1 MMRRRFNSGIKSGI
15 YAVNKNGILIPISE
29 ADTTCIA
36 VALVS
41 DGHKLMIEKNE
52 DSNQSYK
59 NASAGYNRSY
69 LFYWGGYGTDQ
80 TDITNYSNLYG
91 NNIIGYLKPESGSYN
106 GTPNIPENVSS
117 WTSGALSDWEGKAN
131 SEVLKEVIEGGEGY
145 GGYVTIGRVLNAFL
159 ASKDAKGYNDW
170 YIPSCPQL
178 SLIWMNLNSVN
189 KALSDIGGQE
199 FDNIQGYWSSSERRS
214 NTGWYLSFSSGCV
227 DYRDK
232 YESFR
237 VRFIRDIN

>member
-1 MMRRRFNSGIKSGI
+1 MRRRFNSGIKSGI

-59 NASAGYNRSY
+59 NASAGYNKSY

-80 TDITNYSNLYG
+80 IGITNYSNLYG

-106 GTPNIPENVSS
+106 GTPY
-117 WTSGALSDWEGKAN
+117 SGKC
-131 SEVLKEVIEGGEGY
+131 
-145 GGYVTIGRVLNAFL
+145 FF
-159 ASKDAKGYNDW
+159 
-170 YIPSCPQL
+170 
-178 SLIWMNLNSVN
+178 M
-189 KALSDIGGQE
+189 
-199 FDNIQGYWSSSERRS
+199 
-214 NTGWYLSFSSGCV
+214 
-227 DYRDK
+227 DK
-232 YESFR
+232 WGF
-237 VRFIRDIN
+237 V